1 MSAVSKPYGDIQ
13 MCDIGLNFT
22 DEVYDGV
29 YRGKVKH
36 PSDRKEVLERAW
48 NVGVSK
54 IMITAGNLEET
65 KQALALART
74 DPRLYSTVGIH
85 PTRCSEFKEEEADS
99 IIAELIALAKE
110 GKEMKKIVAIGEFG
124 LDYDRLFFCDKERQN
139 KYFRKQFEIVRA
151 VDLPL
156 FLHERSCDDDFI
168 QVFNDMDP
176 EHKLRGC
183 VHSFTGS
190 KEMAKRL
197 LSMGFYIG
205 FNGSGMRTEE
215 SLDVIKSVPLE
226 KILIETDGPYCAIT
240 SAHASYAYV
249 KTKFESKRV
258 EKYDPK
264 YLVKGRVEPCCVLSV
279 LEVIAAVHGV
289 SVEEAAKII
298 YRNTL
303 ELYFPWELCLVC
315 WNQ

>member
-1 MSAVSKPYGDIQ
+1 
-13 MCDIGLNFT
+13 
-22 DEVYDGV
+22 
-29 YRGKVKH
+29 
-36 PSDRKEVLERAW
+36 
-48 NVGVSK
+48 
-54 IMITAGNLEET
+54 
-65 KQALALART
+65 
-74 DPRLYSTVGIH
+74 
-85 PTRCSEFKEEEADS
+85 
-99 IIAELIALAKE
+99 
-110 GKEMKKIVAIGEFG
+110 MKKIVAIGEFG

-168 QVFNDMDP
+168 QVFNEMDP

-226 KILIETDGPYCAIT
+226 KILIETG
-240 SAHASYAYV
+240 
-249 KTKFESKRV
+249 FF
-258 EKYDPK
+258 
-264 YLVKGRVEPCCVLSV
+264 VL
-279 LEVIAAVHGV
+279 AV
-289 SVEEAAKII
+289 
-298 YRNTL
+298 
-303 ELYFPWELCLVC
+303 
-315 WNQ
+315 